1 MSKKNS
7 VKIWAEFFLEIVQL
21 AIVHNVLKYK
31 DFDHEHD
38 VKQKCGIPIVDWIN
52 IFVFAVIIKAFAG
65 IFKIYVLEAS
75 PKSLQYVDF
84 LKTFIIDG
92 ILLAW
97 IAYGSALFWS

>member
-65 IFKIYVLEAS
+65 IFKIYVMVAS
-75 PKSLQYVDF
+75 PKSAVTSGWEA
-84 LKTFIIDG
+84 TFD
-92 ILLAW
+92 
-97 IAYGSALFWS
+97 GSAERWRDRRVICPN